1 MNTIIKRR
9 VLISMLFIGLVLMG
23 VFSYKY
29 IPMEL
34 YPNADL
40 PVLYVSINA
49 KMNSI
54 WITLKNMRLFRWKEL
69 SAPSKGLKKSNR
81 NTTREV
87 PILRF
92 L

>member
-49 KMNSI
+49 QNELDLDYVEKYAV
-54 WITLKNMRLFRWKEL
+54 TRWKEL

-81 NTTREV
+81 TLLERS
-87 PILRF
+87 
-92 L
+92 